1 MLYLSHV
8 LGAKVLDS
16 ADHVVGVLQDLAIS
30 HKVGEY
36 APVRFLVVK
45 PVRAKKDVFIP
56 YEYVDDFSKDE
67 VSLTTSLKKVEF
79 EKHISN
85 RFVFLDKDVLDQQI
99 VDVSGIRV
107 VRVNDL
113 RMGKVNGKMCV
124 LGIDISTKGLLRRLK
139 IEWMDFFN
147 WFSVDMIDWRKAQP
161 LRRELKLSMSS
172 NDLDRLHPADLANI
186 IEDLNVQHGGRLVQS
201 LDVKDAAKVLEEIE
215 PKLQKIL
222 VKYLGPDKASD
233 ILSQMSVDEVA
244 DLMKSLPREEAK
256 VFLSHLRGSKMKNVE
271 KLLIYPD
278 DTAGGLMTL
287 DFMKVSPETTVK
299 QAMEEIRRH
308 SSKHR
313 SVLYI
318 YIIDEDEKFKGVV
331 SLRSLIVASAEK
343 KMCDLTNED
352 DFHKNSTLKV
362 EDDVDEIME
371 VMTKYDLFTAAVLDE
386 SGKLLGIVSI
396 DDVMRHLVPNA

>member
-8 LGAKVLDS
+8 LGTKILDS
-16 ADHVVGVLQDLAIS
+16 ADHVVGVLQDLIIS
-30 HKVGEY
+30 PKTGEY
-36 APVRFLVVK
+36 APIKFLMIK
-45 PVRAKKDVFIP
+45 PVAGKKDVFIP
-56 YEYVDDFSKDE
+56 YEYVDDFSKEE
-67 VSLTTSLKKVEF
+67 VSLKTLLKNVEI
-79 EKHISN
+79 EKRVSS
-85 RFVFLDKDVLDQQI
+85 RSVFLDKDVLDQQI

-124 LGIDISTKGLLRRLK
+124 VGIDISTRGLFRRLGL
-139 IEWMDFFN
+139 EWMDVFN
-147 WFSVDMIDWRKAQP
+147 WFKVNMIDWRKAQP

-186 IEDLNVQHGGRLVQS
+186 IEDLNIQHGSNLVES
-201 LDVKDAAKVLEEIE
+201 LDAKEAAKVLEEIE
-215 PKLQKIL
+215 PRLQKIL
-222 VKYLGPDKASD
+222 VKYLGPDRASE

-271 KLLIYPD
+271 KLLLYPD

-287 DFMKVSPETTVK
+287 DFMKVPPGMTVK
-299 QAMEEIRRH
+299 QVMEEIKKN
-308 SSKHR
+308 SSQYR
-313 SVLYI
+313 SVLYV
-318 YIIDEDEKFKGVV
+318 YVVDDDDKFKGVI
-331 SLRSLIVASAEK
+331 SLRSLIVADSSEK
-343 KMCDLTNED
+343 MSELTHED
-352 DFHKNSTLKV
+352 DFHKNSTLKAG
-362 EDDVDEIME
+362 DDVDEIME

-386 SGKLLGIVSI
+386 KGKLLGIVSI